1 MAQARTRTAPKKAK
15 TIVCEMCGQEID
27 DETPLEGP
35 EGLYHAV
42 CLKAAN
48 RLATNAKP
56 TGKRPAP
63 VVTDDDE
70 EDEEDEEAEDEED
83 EELED
88 EEPVEPSD
96 EDEDDDEEGD
106 DEDEEDEESEDDEEA
121 EEEDEEDE
129 DEEPAPKPRAKAP
142 PAKAVAPA
150 KGSQAAKDRM
160 AAVRAARKPAAVEEY
175 DEEDEPAPKKAAAK
189 ATAGTKAPSKPKVE
203 VRIPSNVEL
212 RFVDNPARAGT
223 KRWAVLEALARVRK
237 EDMDNSTG
245 PGSVAGLHK
254 VATRLMAQVAKANP
268 SNEPLQDPKNQDT
281 KSLNIPWFA
290 TDKGK
295 ADIFKNGASGWG
307 ISHDPEHDTY
317 RIFKRAKA
325 K

>member
-70 EDEEDEEAEDEED
+70 ED
-83 EELED
+83 
-88 EEPVEPSD
+88 
-96 EDEDDDEEGD
+96 D